1 MVEQGKRGY
10 PGKMCVVAHRRKLSV
25 GCGLAIY
32 SGRAR
37 ANSSVTKHLSSV
49 TLPPP
54 KRHFVSKWPA
64 IQAIYIQ
71 RKLPLPSS
79 SRRSI

>member
-1 MVEQGKRGY
+1 VVEQGKRGY

-37 ANSSVTKHLSSV
+37 ANSSVT
-49 TLPPP
+49 
-54 KRHFVSKWPA
+54 
-64 IQAIYIQ
+64 
-71 RKLPLPSS
+71 
-79 SRRSI
+79 